1 MMKKIALTVLIG
13 GLLMAQEYKDLTPE
27 EEHIIVHKG
36 TERPFSG
43 IYNKFY
49 EDGVYRCKRCGEP
62 LFDSGSKFDSRSGW
76 PSFDD
81 ALKGAV
87 KEIPDSDG
95 HRTEIVC
102 AKCGAHLGH
111 VFRGEGFS
119 EKDTRHCVNSMSLEF
134 EKRK

>member
-1 MMKKIALTVLIG
+1 MKGAALITLLG
-13 GLLMAQEYKDLTPE
+13 GLLMAQEYRELSLE

-49 EDGVYRCKRCGEP
+49 EEGIYRCKKCGTP
-62 LFDSGSKFDSRSGW
+62 LFDSGAKFDSGSGW

-81 ALKGAV
+81 AMSGAV

-102 AKCGAHLGH
+102 ATCGAHLGH
-111 VFRGEGFS
+111 VFKGEGFTDK
-119 EKDTRHCVNSMSLEF
+119 ETRHCVNSMSLEF
-134 EKRK
+134 EKRD